1 MSFKLLDIIVL
12 TKNLPEHNLK
22 KGDIGTIVEVYDSNN
37 FEVEFIRADGQTQA
51 LLTLDSSL
59 IRSTTSK
66 EMLSVRKMAEIV

>member
-66 EMLSVRKMAEIV
+66 EMLSVRQMAEIV

>member
-66 EMLSVRKMAEIV
+66 EMLSVRSLAEIL